1 MGSSCFSYHY
11 CHLDSLSPIAPNF
24 GFIDSSTEK
33 GGGRFFKLFKQ
44 ADLLKLKDKI
54 SLGIIPNSDKKWQ
67 MRDVKEDFTEGEMG
81 RSKGCSVMAKN
92 GPVSK
97 WGLQALLRSNLPT
110 GQSPHT

>member
-1 MGSSCFSYHY
+1 MIRSYFSYQH

-54 SLGIIPNSDKKWQ
+54 SLGIIPNSDKEWW
-67 MRDVKEDFTEGEMG
+67 MRDVKEDITEGEKC
-81 RSKGCSVMAKN
+81 RPKGCRAIV

-97 WGLQALLRSNLPT
+97 WGRQALLRSNLPT